1 MRRDEVLET
10 AGRLIGKDRAQV
22 YGDAQE
28 SFEAIAAM
36 WTAYLKNHATDVA
49 LHPLQAADVA
59 AMMVLMKVSRL
70 RCALDHGDTWVDIA
84 GYGALG
90 GEIAAASARTCHAV
104 P

>member
-10 AGRLIGKDRAQV
+10 AGRLIGKDRAEV

-49 LHPLQAADVA
+49 LHAADVA

-90 GEIAAASARTCHAV
+90 GEIATASARTCHAV

>member
-1 MRRDEVLET
+1 MRRDEVLDT
-10 AGRLIGKDRAQV
+10 AGRLIGKDRAEV

-36 WTAYLKNHATDVA
+36 WTAYLRIRFDVE
-49 LHPLQAADVA
+49 LYAADVA
-59 AMMVLMKVSRL
+59 AMMVLMKVCRL

-90 GEIAAASARTCHAV
+90 GEIATASARTCHAV
-104 P
+104 S